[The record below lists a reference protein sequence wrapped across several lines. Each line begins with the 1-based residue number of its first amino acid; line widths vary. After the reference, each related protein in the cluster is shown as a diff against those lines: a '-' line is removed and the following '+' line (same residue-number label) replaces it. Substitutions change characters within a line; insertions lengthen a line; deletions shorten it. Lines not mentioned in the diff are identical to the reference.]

1 MMNAALALLRSIEQ
15 FVDISNSTVSESS
28 LSTSSLS
35 ASATIGAQL
44 RAPQTSTVQ
53 IADNTRQS
61 SEWSD
66 FDGDAILVDVAL
78 RCGMMYPTL
87 RDAARLNEPTRR
99 VVQEFD
105 AASASAR
112 GRRYT
117 MEELNALDAM
127 RLIKRSRSLLLL
139 ASDAT
144 RHRLAV
150 DGAAR
155 SSAVRG
161 AMVHV
166 DYFDLAAPM
175 SQHHVSL
182 ANSSAH
188 TMRAFEALVAP
199 RAATFVERYACSLLM
214 NTIDL
219 RNFELD
225 LLAPLCGVVAPHRL
239 LLLPP
244 ALRTEPVHGLQAQLL
259 AHNNALTE
267 LLMPSESD
275 LFNVRLPFLGDDD
288 LPAAAAAVEQ
298 CRHGD
303 YCTERV
309 RMTRLSPLCASLD
322 LLRRSASDARLHA
335 VINALPLGDVD
346 DSEKRVRAVALVEK
360 QIAAIE
366 GASGFGDAARTAALD
381 QALAGDSIEGVTRR
395 VGLFRMSHCPE
406 APPRTVTVFF
416 GGTSSHAGHAFHS
429 HTFPR
434 GELLAS
440 LAAVFPGTRDVD
452 FLYVDGVAGVGV
464 GFDHRD
470 RLCQH
475 GQSAVAIG
483 SGTGIVES
491 AVHALCWL
499 KGVSMFDKHTE
510 QMERHYGAYGAI
522 ERVNVVGWSRGG
534 VAAIVLS
541 HLIASDPMLSNAVE
555 VNVCAIDPVPGGN
568 QLTRALGVHDLTDRR
583 FFTLPV
589 GLRQFFGLYA
599 LSERSDM
606 FSPTVPE
613 PLGQSTRYNIDGIA
627 GLHSTL
633 VGGVSEHSAQDAHI
647 NFSAIAFVVA
657 ARVVSFLAGN
667 GVPQLSGS
675 VRDLSRLSAMYE
687 WLHKH
692 ESDYLH
698 LTSVAIVP
706 DASTLLRG
714 LPVQLGGVMQ
724 ERAWWTF
731 DRLRDAIVLHDRL
744 QHDFATHLLSG
755 VDRNRFVCKHHQ
767 ELQRNR

>member
-15 FVDISNSTVSESS
+15 FVDISNSTVSASS
-28 LSTSSLS
+28 LSTSSSS
-35 ASATIGAQL
+35 ASATIAAQL
-44 RAPQTSTVQ
+44 RAAHTSTVQ
-53 IADNTRQS
+53 LADSTRQS
-61 SEWSD
+61 SAWND

-78 RCGMMYPTL
+78 RSGMNYPTL

-99 VVQEFD
+99 VVREFD
-105 AASASAR
+105 AASAPAR
-112 GRRYT
+112 SRRYT

-161 AMVHV
+161 AMMHV

-175 SQHHVSL
+175 CQHHVSL
-182 ANSSAH
+182 ANASAH
-188 TMRAFEALVAP
+188 TMRAFEAHVAP

-219 RNFELD
+219 RSFELD
-225 LLAPLCGVVAPHRL
+225 LLAPLCGVVSPHRL
-239 LLLPP
+239 LLLPA
-244 ALRTEPVHGLQAQLL
+244 ALRSEPVHGLQAQLL
-259 AHNNALTE
+259 AHNNALSE

-275 LFNVRLPFLGDDD
+275 LFNIRLPFLGDDD
-288 LPAAAAAVEQ
+288 LPASAVER

-303 YCTERV
+303 YRSERV
-309 RMTRLSPLCASLD
+309 RMTRLSPLCATLD
-322 LLRRSASDARLHA
+322 LLRSSASNARLHA
-335 VINALPLGDVD
+335 VINVLPLGDVD
-346 DSEKRVRAVALVEK
+346 DSEKRARAVALVEK
-360 QIAAIE
+360 QIAEIE
-366 GASGFGDAARTAALD
+366 GASGFDDAARTAALD
-381 QALAGDSIEGVTRR
+381 QALAGDSIEGVARR
-395 VGLFRMSHCPE
+395 VGLFRMSHCPD

-475 GQSAVAIG
+475 GQSAAAIG
-483 SGTGIVES
+483 SGAGIVES

-541 HLIASDPMLSNAVE
+541 HLIASDPMLSNTVA
-555 VNVCAIDPVPGGN
+555 VNVCAIDPVPGGS
-568 QLTRALGVHDLTDRR
+568 QLTCTFGVHDLTDRR

-589 GLRQFFGLYA
+589 GLRQFVGLYA

-606 FSPTVPE
+606 FSPTVPA
-613 PLGQSTRYNIDGIA
+613 PLGQSTRYEIDGLA

-633 VGGVSEHSAQDAHI
+633 VGGVSDHTAQDVHI

-667 GVPQLSGS
+667 GVPQLRGS
-675 VRDLSRLSAMYE
+675 VCDLSRLSAMYE
-687 WLHKH
+687 WLRKH
-692 ESDYLH
+692 ESDYQR
-698 LTSVAIVP
+698 LTDVAIVP
-706 DASTLLRG
+706 DASAFVRG
-714 LPVQLGGVMQ
+714 LPVQLGGVTK

-731 DRLRDAIVLHDRL
+731 DRDAIVLHDSL
-744 QHDFATHLLSG
+744 QRDFATHLLRG

-767 ELQRNR
+767 QLQ